1 MADTFTTNYN
11 WTKPQV
17 GASADS
23 WGTKLNADLDA
34 IDTTVF
40 GMQPKAG
47 VLTSLSALSATI
59 NTFPYYTGTGA
70 ALANGAFGAGLS
82 FSGGGVLSANVA
94 SVAGRTG
101 AVTLSHSDIS
111 GLGSAALSIASDSAA
126 VVAGVSSA
134 AAGNFA
140 SFVSGSGTIQNSG
153 YGPSSFVTV
162 SAAGAC
168 AFLNVGSGLSGG
180 GGSLSANVTSVAGR
194 TGAVS
199 LSSSDISGIGSM
211 ATRNVTI
218 QSGGAPSGGA
228 SGDIFL
234 IY

>member
-47 VLTSLSALSATI
+47 VLTSLSALPATI
-59 NTFPYYTGTGA
+59 NTFPYYTGAG
-70 ALANGAFGAGLS
+70 LANGAFGAGLS
-82 FSGGGVLSANVA
+82 FSGGGVLSANVT
-94 SVAGRTG
+94 SVAGRAG

-162 SAAGAC
+162 AAAGAC
-168 AFLNVGSGLSGG
+168 AFLNVGSGLSSG

-199 LSSSDISGIGSM
+199 LSSSDISGLGSM